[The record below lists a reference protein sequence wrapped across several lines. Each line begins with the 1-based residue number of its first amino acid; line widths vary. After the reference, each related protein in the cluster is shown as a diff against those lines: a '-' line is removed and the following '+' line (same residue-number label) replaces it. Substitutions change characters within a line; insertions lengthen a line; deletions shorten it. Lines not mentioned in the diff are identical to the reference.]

1 MYKVRRDPIKTPASP
16 PRSKYRSPTSTMYQA
31 KSEKTD
37 EDAGRRLNFNTK
49 KQNAKAIVDKS
60 LGGYVEYVQDAS
72 ILSDSAIAT
81 LTVLTRKIPEELS
94 DFHDGVVEFLKMTDE
109 LRDLPGSERVLKG
122 RVTDAMFKE
131 VRWAKTMLTEF
142 ENKLPSANAGPVGCL
157 FDPNTNW
164 LASLF
169 ESEEDDDTVHDE
181 MLVKLL
187 DVCDSLKIVEDILSS
202 QMHVLKWDLSEALDP
217 DDIELAL
224 PSDDEAEELTKEE
237 RAKKKLERE
246 KTLRQM
252 EKVRSKIEKREK
264 KEMAGGGGGCLCFGT
279 KKQGTSPPET
289 PKKDQGKEDEPEVLS
304 LSALRK
310 TKTKTKGQ

>member
-1 MYKVRRDPIKTPASP
+1 
-16 PRSKYRSPTSTMYQA
+16 
-31 KSEKTD
+31 
-37 EDAGRRLNFNTK
+37 
-49 KQNAKAIVDKS
+49 
-60 LGGYVEYVQDAS
+60 
-72 ILSDSAIAT
+72 
-81 LTVLTRKIPEELS
+81 
-94 DFHDGVVEFLKMTDE
+94 
-109 LRDLPGSERVLKG
+109 
-122 RVTDAMFKE
+122 MFKE

-142 ENKLPSANAGPVGCL
+142 ENKLPSANAGPAGCL

-164 LASLF
+164 LTSLF

-252 EKVRSKIEKREK
+252 VKVRSKIEKREK
-264 KEMAGGGGGCLCFGT
+264 TERAGGGGGCLCFGT

>member
-1 MYKVRRDPIKTPASP
+1 
-16 PRSKYRSPTSTMYQA
+16 
-31 KSEKTD
+31 
-37 EDAGRRLNFNTK
+37 
-49 KQNAKAIVDKS
+49 
-60 LGGYVEYVQDAS
+60 
-72 ILSDSAIAT
+72 
-81 LTVLTRKIPEELS
+81 
-94 DFHDGVVEFLKMTDE
+94 
-109 LRDLPGSERVLKG
+109 
-122 RVTDAMFKE
+122 MFKE

-142 ENKLPSANAGPVGCL
+142 ENKLPSANAGPAGCL

-237 RAKKKLERE
+237 RAKKK
-246 KTLRQM
+246 
-252 EKVRSKIEKREK
+252 SKIEKREK